1 MSAWGPK
8 LLVLGGYVLLAL
20 WVLFRPREECLPQ
33 GKKKSLFLEDLRF
46 WALAALAAQVLIYG
60 FLG

>member
-20 WVLFRPREECLPQ
+20 WVLFRPREECLPP
-33 GKKKSLFLEDLRF
+33 GKKKPLFLEDLRL